1 MPLHESQTVVK
12 KADDYTDYDLFVSP
26 TRDFEQELLWHGR
39 KIIVLS
45 PDSFKN
51 EMIGILNYMAESY
64 ETGKNM
70 VEE

>member
-39 KIIVLS
+39 KIIFLS

-51 EMIGILNYMAESY
+51 EMIGILNDMAESY